1 LIQSRGLESNALD
14 TRIAIIGAGIS
25 GLSAGFRLKE
35 AGFDPVIFEKEPYTG
50 GRMSS
55 ENVEGFIIDKGAY
68 TFPEFHKNLKRFVD
82 TLGVGESLTQTPGST
97 STFSSG
103 KHHLIKIGSPTD
115 FLKQKLFSFK
125 SKKDLIRL
133 YLYAQSLGKA
143 LNLANPTQR
152 TFQLEGESAAEF
164 LMGKYDEEIL
174 EKVAYPIFSE
184 IFLGAPENNSKL
196 AFLATL
202 KNLTKFKIFAFSKGM
217 GSLADRLARDLDV
230 RLDMPTIKITSMGK
244 KGPYE
249 VHVGGVHPASFV
261 FDAIIFAIPS
271 TLMPDIFDDFPSAL
285 KEYVKAVQYAPSIVV
300 ALALDRRYP
309 QASMIN
315 NLLRKDFDVLGNVI
329 FDHHKSPDRVPEGKG
344 LVTAILSE
352 KASRALFEKSKESV
366 IDEVF
371 REMDSLLPHL
381 TDNLIFSKVYRWP
394 HGALQMGTGM
404 LKKQFA
410 VRKKLSESSG
420 NFYLAGDGLHRSS
433 LEISF
438 KTGVGAANQIIA
450 TAQSCSN

>member
-1 LIQSRGLESNALD
+1 
-14 TRIAIIGAGIS
+14 
-25 GLSAGFRLKE
+25 
-35 AGFDPVIFEKEPYTG
+35 
-50 GRMSS
+50 
-55 ENVEGFIIDKGAY
+55 
-68 TFPEFHKNLKRFVD
+68 
-82 TLGVGESLTQTPGST
+82 
-97 STFSSG
+97 
-103 KHHLIKIGSPTD
+103 
-115 FLKQKLFSFK
+115 
-125 SKKDLIRL
+125 
-133 YLYAQSLGKA
+133 
-143 LNLANPTQR
+143 
-152 TFQLEGESAAEF
+152 
-164 LMGKYDEEIL
+164 
-174 EKVAYPIFSE
+174 
-184 IFLGAPENNSKL
+184 
-196 AFLATL
+196 
-202 KNLTKFKIFAFSKGM
+202 
-217 GSLADRLARDLDV
+217 
-230 RLDMPTIKITSMGK
+230 
-244 KGPYE
+244 
-249 VHVGGVHPASFV
+249 VGGVHPASFV